1 MFIYKE
7 LEKSVEEIEDILI
20 CKKLVDWDYLEN
32 LFRVTSD
39 QGDYEGILKGIY
51 RKYLYSKATDW
62 YLTTLTSSL
71 IWAFRGIGML
81 NNTLGGK

>member
-51 RKYLYSKATDW
+51 RKYLYSKATD
-62 YLTTLTSSL
+62 
-71 IWAFRGIGML
+71 
-81 NNTLGGK
+81 